1 MKSIDDRD
9 EAVTNQARTAVARS
23 RATSLKA
30 EQNDMGT
37 RTVGRGFPSVGAGEK
52 RARVRRGAVETPLV
66 QSVERA
72 LSLLEAVAG
81 STDPVPL
88 ARLTEVLGIDPSSV
102 FRLANTLKRRG
113 FLANPNGRKHY
124 VLGPAIWRLSR
135 EYDWSGMLISVC
147 RDGVKALATRT
158 GETAHLA
165 VRDGREVFFIDHHAS
180 GDQGIIVPGQTGKRM
195 PLHCT
200 AHGKSLLAD
209 FGLAELK
216 ALYAGT
222 PLERY
227 TPRTCVSLPDLA
239 KACTG
244 VRAQGFSLDDREY
257 LDDVSC
263 VAAPIRDR
271 GGLVIGSIGVS
282 APVTR
287 MVEARRSV
295 LAQHVC
301 DTAQHINALLD
312 APPADNALSYGAS
325 FLLTTSNE
333 I

>member
-1 MKSIDDRD
+1 MKSSKERD
-9 EAVTNQARTAVARS
+9 EAVTSEARTPVARS

-30 EQNDMGT
+30 ERNDMRR
-37 RTVGRGFPSVGAGEK
+37 RTVDRGHQSVAEGEK
-52 RARVRRGAVETPLV
+52 RPRVRRGAVETPPV

-81 STDPVPL
+81 SVDPVPL
-88 ARLTEVLGIDPSSV
+88 ARLTEILGIDPSSV

-209 FGLAELK
+209 FELAELK
-216 ALYAGT
+216 ALYGST

-227 TPRTCVSLPDLA
+227 TPRTCVSLPELA

-244 VRAQGFSLDDREY
+244 VRAHGFSLDDREY
-257 LDDVSC
+257 LEDVSC

-287 MVEARRSV
+287 MIESRRAV
-295 LAQHVC
+295 MAQHVC
-301 DTAQHINALLD
+301 DTAQHINALLGASPD
-312 APPADNALSYGAS
+312 DNALSYGAT
-325 FLLTTSNE
+325 FLLTRPKE